1 MKKNIYFYDKNEVLL
16 DRFPSEI
23 SKEMTSQ
30 HKSNYNFIF
39 IHSEYFKKNG
49 GPNKLPENA
58 IIQYNPSL
66 NTIFF
71 SDLIKKYPPHAFI
84 CIGLRIPDI
93 LLISYFNKLGVKT
106 YMVQHG
112 LFVKHLT
119 RIPFIYHIY
128 SKFNQFKKYFIYSYR
143 ISRIIN
149 KPFIQTINDMS
160 SFFIRGNCRFK
171 ELKTAKES
179 NLISNKV
186 FAFDDSWNNYY
197 NNYGYEQDQFIFF
210 GNPDYSIV
218 KKFNNSDQEDAV
230 CYICQTLVEDG
241 RYMRKDYLKF
251 LFLLKKNLPDKKVYL
266 KLHPRSDMRMYQ
278 DLESQNFI
286 LTRDFK
292 NCKTYLGHYSS
303 LLEISYQLGRKV
315 ILWDLEGHP
324 IPDNY
329 LKYADFVANDFN
341 ELNSFIEIKLKRNTG
356 IIKKKMSEFLK
367 NDKTPFRIIADK
379 IIMDVS

>member
-16 DRFPSEI
+16 DRFPSQI
-23 SKEMTSQ
+23 SNEMISQ
-30 HKSNYNFIF
+30 DKSKYNFIF
-39 IHSEYFKKNG
+39 IHSEYFKKNES
-49 GPNKLPENA
+49 PNKLPENS

-66 NTIFF
+66 NTV
-71 SDLIKKYPPHAFI
+71 LISELIIKFPPHAFI

-143 ISRIIN
+143 ISKMIN
-149 KPFIQTINDMS
+149 KPFFQTIKDMS
-160 SFFIRGNCRFK
+160 RFYIKGNCKFK
-171 ELKTAKES
+171 ELKTANETK
-179 NLISNKV
+179 LISNKV
-186 FAFDDSWNNYY
+186 FAFDDSWKEYY
-197 NNYGYEQDQFIFF
+197 KNYGYEQDQFIFF

-218 KKFNNSDQEDAV
+218 KNFNISDQEDAI

-241 RYMRKDYLKF
+241 RYLRKDYLN
-251 LFLLKKNLPDKKVYL
+251 FLLGLKNNLPDKKIYL

-278 DLESQNFI
+278 ELESKNFI
-286 LTRDFK
+286 LTREFK

-315 ILWDLEGHP
+315 ILWNLDRHS
-324 IPDNY
+324 IPENY
-329 LKYADFVANDFN
+329 LKYADFVTNDFN
-341 ELNSFIEIKLKRNTG
+341 ELNSYIGIKLTRNTR
-356 IIKKKMSEFLK
+356 IIRKKMSEFLK
-367 NDKTPFRIIADK
+367 NDKTPFKIIADK
-379 IIMDVS
+379 IILDVS